1 MQVSAIRYN
10 TPHSLP
16 VNKNS
21 SQNKLS
27 FKGYTHKIEYYAQKQ
42 NPSHF
47 ENPKYDFFFYW
58 PENLEETGFKL
69 DRANMTEREREI
81 LDFTKLTPPRIYI
94 ASPNEEIP
102 PEVYKTHTHV
112 QKNNLWLSQ
121 IKKDCMRGYM
131 NFASNATCEM
141 EHYKEFQKKRDEI
154 VEKNTKEIEQIQRH
168 LETMTKNSPESTN
181 TAAEEKYSSRLFQL
195 ANEISEIQ
203 QKTQRADK
211 NMDKAQKR
219 YNVLKKLDDLCE
231 QLYSKRIEES
241 DLNSSF
247 YYSYSYSMNK
257 LKDKLEILEKQ
268 YNAKQEQA
276 KRLQKISVPQI
287 AELARAKKAKDLL
300 LTEEEIEKVKRE
312 IKSLKDEKDFKVAL
326 IEKIEHEE
334 IPALKEKIEEEFKN
348 VEQFYREYYPEWC
361 DI

>member
-1 MQVSAIRYN
+1 MQVGAIRYN
-10 TPHSLP
+10 TQHSLA

-21 SQNKLS
+21 SQSRLS
-27 FKGYTHKIEYYAQKQ
+27 FKGYTHKIEYYAEKK
-42 NPSHF
+42 NASHF
-47 ENPKYDFFFYW
+47 ENPEYNFFFYW
-58 PENLEETGFKL
+58 PKNLEETGFKL
-69 DRANMTEREREI
+69 ERANMTEREQKI
-81 LDFTKLTPPRIYI
+81 LDSTKLTPPRIYI

-102 PEVYKTHTHV
+102 SEVYKTHTHV

-121 IKKDCMRGYM
+121 IKKDCMQGYM

-141 EHYKEFQKKRDEI
+141 EHYKEFQKKRDKI

-168 LETMTKNSPESTN
+168 LEAVSKDSPEGAN
-181 TAAEEKYSSRLFQL
+181 TAAEEKYNSRIFQL
-195 ANEISEIQ
+195 ANEINEIQ

-231 QLYSKRIEES
+231 QLSSKNEEKYM
-241 DLNSSF
+241 LNNAL
-247 YYSYSYSMNK
+247 YWSYNSTINRME
-257 LKDKLEILEKQ
+257 DELEILEKQ

-287 AELARAKKAKDLL
+287 AEIAVAKKAKDLL
-300 LTEEEIEKVKRE
+300 LAEEEIEKVKRE
-312 IKSLKDEKDFKVAL
+312 IKSLKDEKDFKMAL
-326 IEKIEHEE
+326 VEKIENEE